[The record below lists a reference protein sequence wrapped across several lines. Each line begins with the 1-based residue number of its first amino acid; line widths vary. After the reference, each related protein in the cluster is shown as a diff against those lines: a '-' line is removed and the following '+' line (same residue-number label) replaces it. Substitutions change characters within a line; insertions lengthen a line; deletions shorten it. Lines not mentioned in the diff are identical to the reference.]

1 MNGTYNPLL
10 VAASFFIAVLASYT
24 ALELSFRTQT
34 PAWRVS
40 KWIWQISGALAA
52 GTGIWAMH
60 FVGMLAYS
68 LPIPIG
74 FDPWI
79 TLASWCAPV
88 LFSAFALS
96 FVHKPEITRWEFA
109 LSSLLM
115 GCAIAGMHYLG
126 MFAMRMV
133 PPIQWNLLLVAVSV
147 LIAVGLSG
155 AAIWILRHM
164 LIEKKANSFLLKICI
179 AILLGTAI
187 CTMHYTGMW
196 AANFP
201 ANSVCLSANQ
211 LNSEWLP
218 TLVTV
223 LTVFLLGVSSV
234 IAYYDRRR
242 VEHQMLAET
251 DALTG
256 FKNRRYLQKYLP
268 ELLKQTQD
276 KRQSLYLAYLDL
288 DGFKLIN
295 DTMGH
300 DVGDSVLVIVAKRV
314 CDCLRRGDQV
324 IRMGG
329 DEFVLLL
336 SNVQEESVAYIL
348 DRILATLHHPMQI
361 DNHIVQ
367 ISASIGLA
375 KHNNELEADPFLI
388 QADNA
393 MYYAKRHGRNMWQR
407 FTESMDRDR
416 IHAAEIHKGL
426 LTALEHDEFRL
437 FYQPKYSCGDRRIVG
452 LEALLRWKDAHDVW
466 HAPDEFIEIAEK
478 TGCIVTLG
486 DWVLDQACRQISHW
500 MKRGLEIPVSINVS
514 ALQIR
519 GEQITAKVIKALAL
533 HNVDAKLLTI
543 EVTESVAV
551 DDPELAMLIFQQLN
565 NLGVTISIDDFG
577 TGYSSLSYLKNFP
590 ASEIKVD
597 RTFISDVAINEQAKQ
612 LLKAIITMGHALGMT
627 VVAEGVEDETTAAI
641 VEKLNCDVVQG
652 YYFAKPLPA
661 EEMEAMLANLVPVS

>member
-1 MNGTYNPLL
+1 LQGSYNTLL
-10 VAASFFIAVLASYT
+10 VAISFLIAVLASYA
-24 ALELSFRTQT
+24 ALELSFRTYTSQHG
-34 PAWRVS
+34 S
-40 KWIWQISGALAA
+40 KWIWLLSGAIAA

-96 FVHKPEITRWEFA
+96 FVHKPEIARWEFA

-115 GCAIAGMHYLG
+115 GLAIAGMHYLG

-133 PPIQWNLLLVAVSV
+133 PPIQWNLLLVAISI

-155 AAIWILRHM
+155 AAIWTLRHM
-164 LIEKKANSFLLKICI
+164 LTEKKANSYLLKICI

-187 CTMHYTGMW
+187 WTMHYTGMW
-196 AANFP
+196 AASFP
-201 ANSVCLSANQ
+201 ANSVCLSADQ
-211 LNSEWLP
+211 LNSDWLP

-223 LTVFLLGVSSV
+223 PTVFLLGVSSA

-242 VEHQMLAET
+242 LEHQILAET

-256 FKNRRYLQKYLP
+256 FKNRRYLQKFLP
-268 ELLKQTQD
+268 QLLQQTQS
-276 KRQSLYLAYLDL
+276 KGQSLHLAYLDL

-300 DVGDSVLVIVAKRV
+300 DVGDSVLVIVSKRI
-314 CDCLRRGDQV
+314 CDCLRRGDQI

-336 SNVQEESVAYIL
+336 TDAQDASIEHIL
-348 DRILATLHHPMQI
+348 NRILGALHEPMQI
-361 DNHIVQ
+361 GNHTVQ
-367 ISASIGLA
+367 ISGSIGLA
-375 KHNNELEADPFLI
+375 KHNNNLEADPFLI

-393 MYYAKRHGRNMWQR
+393 MYHAKHNGRNRWQR
-407 FTESMDRDR
+407 FTENMDKER

-426 LTALEHDEFRL
+426 LTALERHEFRL
-437 FYQPKYSCGDRRIVG
+437 FYQPKYSCYGRRIVG
-452 LEALLRWKDAHDVW
+452 LEALLRWKDSQDVW
-466 HAPDEFIEIAEK
+466 HAPSEFIEIAEK
-478 TGCIVTLG
+478 TGLIVALG
-486 DWVLDQACRQISHW
+486 DWVLDEACRQINCW
-500 MKRGLEIPVSINVS
+500 VERGLEIPIAINVS

-519 GEQITAKVIKALAL
+519 GDGITSKVIRALAL
-533 HNVDAKLLTI
+533 HHVEARLLTI
-543 EVTESVAV
+543 EVTESTAV
-551 DDPELAMLIFQQLN
+551 DDPEQALLIFKELQ

-577 TGYSSLSYLKNFP
+577 TGYSSLSYLKDFP
-590 ASEIKVD
+590 ATEIKID
-597 RTFISDVAINEQAKQ
+597 RAFVSDVATNNQAKE
-612 LLKAIITMGHALGMT
+612 LLKAIIVMGHALGMT

-641 VEKLNCDVVQG
+641 MEELNCDIVQG
-652 YYFAKPLPA
+652 YYFAKPLPVD
-661 EEMEAMLANLVPVS
+661 EIEAMLTEQALSS